1 LTQSNHSSF
10 ITAAVMR
17 FSFTS
22 ALVVA
27 LAAEG
32 AVASTWFGKT
42 VYNKWHETELERWLS
57 DNNVPYPTSADRK
70 DLENLVKSNWNDKV
84 VTPYNSWDTKQ
95 LNNYLSSKGYQA
107 KKGTEKNRDGL
118 VAQVKGYWSDTE
130 DSVNSAY
137 SNVRDWIFDSWTDS
151 QLKSYADKHGIPVPQ
166 PRTRDS
172 LLKTVRENYQT
183 AANKVGETAAYPGNW
198 LYETWSESELKSFL
212 DERGIPVPQPSTRD
226 SLIASVR
233 RNSYIASKNSASAAS
248 AASASI
254 ASAKASLSDAVFDA
268 WSDSQ
273 LKDWAD
279 KNGIKVPQGS
289 KRNELIALAR
299 KHRAAFLGDT
309 VASSASSAYGAATSS
324 AGNYG
329 TQVTDG
335 AVSYLDWIKAQLGLL
350 NSSASASYVSA
361 TNAASSSASSAS
373 NWGSKSASSASSVA
387 SASSKSAASS
397 GSKGAKKAGDAAT
410 ESATQGKN
418 RVGEAA
424 QKATDYIKEEL

>member
-1 LTQSNHSSF
+1 
-10 ITAAVMR
+10 
-17 FSFTS
+17 
-22 ALVVA
+22 
-27 LAAEG
+27 
-32 AVASTWFGKT
+32 
-42 VYNKWHETELERWLS
+42 
-57 DNNVPYPTSADRK
+57 
-70 DLENLVKSNWNDKV
+70 
-84 VTPYNSWDTKQ
+84 
-95 LNNYLSSKGYQA
+95 
-107 KKGTEKNRDGL
+107 L

-248 AASASI
+248 SASASI

>member
-1 LTQSNHSSF
+1 
-10 ITAAVMR
+10 MR
-17 FSFTS
+17 FSFAS

-57 DNNVPYPTSADRK
+57 DHNVPYPTPADRK

-95 LNNYLSSKGYQA
+95 LQNYLSSKGYQA
-107 KKGTEKNRDGL
+107 EKGAKQNKNTL
-118 VAQVKGYWSDTE
+118 VSSVKGYWSDTE
-130 DSVNSAY
+130 ESVNSAY

-166 PRTRDS
+166 PRTRDT

-183 AANKVGETAAYPGNW
+183 VSNKLGQTAAYPGNW
-198 LYETWSESELKSFL
+198 LYETWTESELKAFL
-212 DERGIPVPQPSTRD
+212 DERGIPVPQPTTRD

-233 RNSYIASKNSASAAS
+233 RNSYLASKSAAAKAS
-248 AASASI
+248 IASASI

-273 LKDWAD
+273 IKEWAD

-299 KHRAAFLGDT
+299 KHRAAFLGDN

-329 TQVTDG
+329 AQVTDG
-335 AVSYLDWIKAQLGLL
+335 AVSYYDWIRAQLGLL
-350 NSSASASYVSA
+350 GADASASYVSA
-361 TNAASSSASSAS
+361 TNAASSAASKASISAS
-373 NWGSKSASSASSVA
+373 NSASSASSVA
-387 SASSKSAASS
+387 SKSGKSAASS
-397 GSKGAKKAGDAAT
+397 GSKSAKKASDAAT